1 VWLRAVWLV
10 SSQKRGLSL
19 LDLRRLLGLGSY
31 ETAWRMLHKL
41 RRAMRPTSGLLYG
54 VVEIDETYVGGP
66 GARARGRRQANE
78 AIVAI
83 AVEKHEPKGLGRARL
98 ERIVDVS
105 ADTLT
110 GFVQRHVAPSFPDE
124 NDRLCETILET
135 DGWPGDDRLAAAGYR
150 HEQISLNQTRDRKA
164 AHRELPA
171 CHRVAALLKRWL
183 LGTHQGG
190 VNREQLDAYLDEF
203 VFRFNRRSSRS
214 IGLRFT
220 ACSQAR
226 CRPRRAR
233 TRPSSPHRLPD
244 PTPSIEVRQGDS
256 PLQANPRD
264 RIYEPYAFATRAAG
278 VLTCSPP
285 VLTG

>member
-1 VWLRAVWLV
+1 MTGSARRFLRP
-10 SSQKRGLSL
+10 
-19 LDLRRLLGLGSY
+19 
-31 ETAWRMLHKL
+31 TAGPATTASPPPATGTSRSAST
-41 RRAMRPTSGLLYG
+41 RRATARP
-54 VVEIDETYVGGP
+54 
-66 GARARGRRQANE
+66 
-78 AIVAI
+78 
-83 AVEKHEPKGLGRARL
+83 
-98 ERIVDVS
+98 
-105 ADTLT
+105 
-110 GFVQRHVAPSFPDE
+110 
-124 NDRLCETILET
+124 
-135 DGWPGDDRLAAAGYR
+135 
-150 HEQISLNQTRDRKA
+150 

-190 VNREQLDAYLDEF
+190 VNHEQLDAYLDEF

-264 RIYEPYAFATRAAG
+264 RIYEPYAFA
-278 VLTCSPP
+278 
-285 VLTG
+285 